1 MIYNRQSIFFYLMG
15 LLCLSSS
22 CRTLE
27 ASIPELQVL
36 ETEELKPKESIMSIE
51 LQINMNPVLDLVEK
65 STPKTFTGAKS
76 ACEGVSYNYD
86 FRRNPIIFTTSL
98 KEVNYTLKG
107 DFSLKLNYCPLCVSL
122 LGKSS
127 CTVPRIYG
135 SCGIGEP
142 RRRYSMTYG
151 TSVKLNKDYSLSSKT
166 RLKRFQINDP
176 CEITFV
182 NIDVTKKVKAEVENE
197 LKAMESK
204 IDKEISSIDVKSKVD
219 SIWRTL
225 TKPVELGA
233 YGYLFMNPNRITIS
247 DLRYQDKDALFTL
260 NLFFSPFIST
270 QKREVMNSNL
280 GDMPEHQ
287 KVSGFDIT
295 ADLNASYDSL
305 SALLKGEFYNYEI
318 LIKGRTF
325 IIKDLGIIGVSN
337 GKLVF
342 KVVFDGHRNGIFYL
356 IGTPVLDEVNQV
368 LSFEDID
375 FEIKTKS
382 FLLKSAQWLMS
393 KSLINQIKAKS
404 SIDLSQKLS
413 AVKSQ
418 LMGKLNGKINDGV
431 MAETS
436 INDLRIMNLLLS
448 SNSITIRTSITGDLK
463 VTLD

>member
-1 MIYNRQSIFFYLMG
+1 MSYNRQRVLFYLAF
-15 LLCLSSS
+15 LFCLCSA
-22 CRTLE
+22 CRTIE
-27 ASIPELQVL
+27 AYLPELQHAEAEAL
-36 ETEELKPKESIMSIE
+36 TPKESIMSIE
-51 LQINMNPVLDLVEK
+51 LQINMAPVLNLVEK
-65 STPKTFTGAKS
+65 STPKTFTGAKTV
-76 ACEGVSYNYD
+76 CEGVSYNYD
-86 FRRNPIIFTTSL
+86 FKRKPIVFSTSSN
-98 KEVNYTLKG
+98 EVNYTLKG

-151 TSVKLNKDYSLSSKT
+151 TSIKLNKDYSLSSQT
-166 RLKRFQINDP
+166 RLKNFQINDP
-176 CEITFV
+176 CEITFI
-182 NIDVTKKVKAEVENE
+182 NIDVTNKVKAEVENE

-204 IDKEISSIDVKSKVD
+204 IDKEISAIDVKSKVD
-219 SIWRTL
+219 SVWMAL
-225 TKPVELGA
+225 KKPIELGS
-233 YGYLFMNPNRITIS
+233 YGYLFMNPNRIAIS
-247 DLRYQDKDALFTL
+247 DLRYNDKEALFNL

-270 QKREVMNSNL
+270 QKQEMINNNL
-280 GDMPEHQ
+280 SDMPDYNQ
-287 KVSGFDIT
+287 VSGFDIT

-305 SALLKGEFYNYEI
+305 SSLLKKEFYNYEI
-318 LIKGRTF
+318 LIKGREF
-325 IIKDLGIIGVSN
+325 IIKDLSIIGASE

-342 KVVFDGHRNGIFYL
+342 KVSFDGHRNGIFYL
-356 IGTPVLDEVNQV
+356 IGTPVLDEENQI

-382 FLLKSAQWLMS
+382 FLLKSAQWIMS
-393 KSLINQIKAKS
+393 KSLIHQIKAKS

-418 LMGKLNGKINDGV
+418 LMGKLNGKIHDGV

-448 SNSITIRTSITGDLK
+448 SKSITIRTSIIGDLK

>member
-1 MIYNRQSIFFYLMG
+1 MSYNRQRG
-15 LLCLSSS
+15 LLYLVFLFCLCSA
-22 CRTLE
+22 CRTIE
-27 ASIPELQVL
+27 ASLPELQHAEAEAL
-36 ETEELKPKESIMSIE
+36 TPKESIMSIE
-51 LQINMNPVLDLVEK
+51 LQINMAPVLNLVEK
-65 STPKTFTGAKS
+65 STPKTFTGAKTV
-76 ACEGVSYNYD
+76 CEGVSYNYD
-86 FRRNPIIFTTSL
+86 FKRKPIVFSTSSN
-98 KEVNYTLKG
+98 EVNYTLKG

-151 TSVKLNKDYSLSSKT
+151 TTIKLNKDYSLSSKT
-166 RLKRFQINDP
+166 RLKSFQINDP

-182 NIDVTKKVKAEVENE
+182 NIDVTNKVKAEVENE

-204 IDKEISSIDVKSKVD
+204 IDKEISAIDVKSKVD
-219 SIWRTL
+219 SVWMAL
-225 TKPVELGA
+225 KKPIELGS

-247 DLRYQDKDALFTL
+247 DLRYQDKNALFKL
-260 NLFFSPFIST
+260 NLFFSPVIST
-270 QKREVMNSNL
+270 QKREVVNSNL
-280 GDMPEHQ
+280 GDMPEHHQ
-287 KVSGFDIT
+287 VSGFDIT
-295 ADLNASYDSL
+295 ADLNAGYDSL
-305 SALLKGEFYNYEI
+305 SSLLKKEFYNYEI
-318 LIKGRTF
+318 LIKGKTF
-325 IIKDLGIIGVSN
+325 IIKDLGIIGVSK

-356 IGTPVLDEVNQV
+356 IGTPLLDEVNQI

-393 KSLINQIKAKS
+393 KSLIHQIKAKS

-418 LMGKLNGKINDGV
+418 LMEKLNGKIHDGV

-448 SNSITIRTSITGDLK
+448 SNSITIRTSIIGDLK

>member
-1 MIYNRQSIFFYLMG
+1 MIYYRQRVFFYFIA

-27 ASIPELQVL
+27 ASLPDLHAL
-36 ETEELKPKESIMSIE
+36 DPEELKPKESVMSIE
-51 LQINMNPVLDLVEK
+51 LQVNMNPVLNLVEK
-65 STPKTFTGAKS
+65 STPKTFTGSKS

-86 FRRNPIIFTTSL
+86 FRRNPIIFTTSK

-151 TSVKLNKDYSLSSKT
+151 TSIKLNKDYSLSSKT
-166 RLKRFQINDP
+166 RLKSFQINDP

-182 NIDVTKKVKAEVENE
+182 NINVTNKVKSEVENE

-204 IDKEISSIDVKSKVD
+204 IDKEISSIDLKSKLD
-219 SIWRTL
+219 SVWRTII
-225 TKPVELGA
+225 KPVELGA
-233 YGYLFMNPNRITIS
+233 YGYLFLNPNRIAVS
-247 DLRYQDKDALFTL
+247 DLLYQDKYALFNL

-270 QKREVMNSNL
+270 EKKDLINSNL
-280 GDMPEHQ
+280 GDMPEHHQ
-287 KVSGFDIT
+287 VSGFDIS
-295 ADLNASYDSL
+295 ADVNASYDSL
-305 SALLKGEFYNYEI
+305 SSILKMEFYNYEI
-318 LIKGRTF
+318 FIKGKVF
-325 IIKDLGIIGVSN
+325 IIKDLSIIGVSE

-342 KVVFDGHRNGIFYL
+342 EVVFDGHRNGVFYL
-356 IGTPVLDEVNQV
+356 IGTPVLDEENQI

-375 FEIKTKS
+375 FEIKSKS
-382 FLLKSAQWLMS
+382 FLLKSAEWLMS
-393 KSLINQIKAKS
+393 KSIIDQISAKS

-413 AVKSQ
+413 QVKSE
-418 LMGKLNGKINDGV
+418 LLGKLNGKINDGV
-431 MAETS
+431 VAETS

-448 SNSITIRTSITGDLK
+448 SKSITIRTSITGNLK
-463 VTLD
+463 VTIE

>member
-1 MIYNRQSIFFYLMG
+1 MIYNRRAIFFYLIS
-15 LLCLSSS
+15 LFCVSSS
-22 CRTLE
+22 CRTIE
-27 ASIPELQVL
+27 ASIPELQAF
-36 ETEELKPKESIMSIE
+36 EAEELKPKESVMSIE
-51 LQINMNPVLDLVEK
+51 LQINMDPVLNLVEK
-65 STPKTFTGAKS
+65 STPKTFTGAKT

-86 FRRNPIIFTTSL
+86 FRRNPIVFTTSS
-98 KEVNYTLKG
+98 KDVNYTLKG

-142 RRRYSMTYG
+142 RRRYIMTYG
-151 TSVKLNKDYSLSSKT
+151 TSIKLNKDYSLSSKT
-166 RLKRFQINDP
+166 RLKSFQINDP
-176 CEITFV
+176 CKITFV

-219 SIWRTL
+219 SVWRTL
-225 TKPVELGA
+225 IKPVELVS

-270 QKREVMNSNL
+270 QKQEVINSNL

-287 KVSGFDIT
+287 QVNGFDIT
-295 ADLNASYDSL
+295 ADINASYDSL
-305 SALLKGEFYNYEI
+305 SSLLRKEFYNYEI
-318 LIKGRTF
+318 LIKGRAF
-325 IIKDLGIIGVSN
+325 IIKDLSIIGVSD

-418 LMGKLNGKINDGV
+418 LMEKLNGKINDGV
-431 MAETS
+431 VAETS
-436 INDLRIMNLLLS
+436 INDLRIMN
-448 SNSITIRTSITGDLK
+448 
-463 VTLD
+463 